1 MATSLS
7 PKRRAVLKVLGAA
20 TLAAAGCTRTEERAA
35 GFRFGGP
42 TMGTT
47 YTATVAAKALSPA
60 GRAAAREAV
69 RLALDAVELRMS
81 TYRPESEL
89 SRLNRHAADTPFA
102 LSPDAIAVF
111 AVAQDVARRTG
122 GAFDVTVGPVVDAWG
137 FGPSK
142 LHRVPP
148 AEELAALGRRV
159 GSHLLALDPRADTI
173 RKLRPEVS
181 ADLSGVAKGFAVDQ
195 AARALEALG
204 FGDYLVEAGGEV
216 RTHGLNPFGEPW
228 RIGIERPDAVPPVVD
243 YVVPLSG
250 LAMATSGDYRIYFVE
265 AGRRYSHEIDPS
277 NGAPIAHAL
286 ASVSVVAP
294 DCGFADAMSTA
305 LIVLGAERGYALAAQ
320 QGVAA
325 HFILRS
331 PDGGFAA
338 RSTPAFAALGGRP
351 AAG

>member
-1 MATSLS
+1 MDTILSL
-7 PKRRAVLKVLGAA
+7 KRRAVLKVLGAA
-20 TLAAAGCTRTEERAA
+20 TLAAAGCSRTDERIA

-42 TMGTT
+42 TMGTNF
-47 YTATVAAKALSPA
+47 TATVATKHLGPA
-60 GRAAAREAV
+60 GHAAAREAV
-69 RLALDAVELRMS
+69 RLALDTVDVRLS
-81 TYRPESEL
+81 TFRPDSEIG
-89 SRLNRHAADTPFA
+89 RFNRHAGDGPFA
-102 LSPDAIAVF
+102 LSPDAFAVF
-111 AVAQDVARRTG
+111 AVAQEVGRRTG

-137 FGPSK
+137 FGPSRH
-142 LHRVPP
+142 HRVPP

-159 GSHLLALDPRADTI
+159 GGHLLALDSRARAI
-173 RKLRPEVS
+173 RKARPDVS

-216 RTHGLNPFGEPW
+216 RTRGLNPFGEPW
-228 RIGIERPDAVPPVVD
+228 RIGIERPDATPPVVD

-250 LAMATSGDYRIYFVE
+250 LAMATSGDYRIYFEE
-265 AGRRYSHEIDPS
+265 AGRRYSHEIDPRT
-277 NGAPIAHAL
+277 GAPIAHAL

-294 DCGFADAMSTA
+294 DCGLADAMSTA

-331 PDGGFAA
+331 PNGGFEA
-338 RSTPAFAALGGRP
+338 RSTPAFAALGGHP
-351 AAG
+351 AEA

>member
-1 MATSLS
+1 MDTILSL
-7 PKRRAVLKVLGAA
+7 KRRAVLKVLGAA
-20 TLAAAGCTRTEERAA
+20 TLAAAGCSRTNERTA

-47 YTATVAAKALSPA
+47 YTATVAAKDLGPA
-60 GRAAAREAV
+60 GQAAAREAV
-69 RLALDAVELRMS
+69 RLALDTVELRMS

-89 SRLNRHAADTPFA
+89 SRFNRHATDAPFA
-102 LSPDAIAVF
+102 LSSDAVAVF
-111 AVAQDVARRTG
+111 ALAQDVAWRTG
-122 GAFDVTVGPVVDAWG
+122 GVFDVTVRPVVDAWG

-142 LHRVPP
+142 RHRVPL
-148 AEELAALGRRV
+148 AEELAALGQRV
-159 GSHLLALDPRADTI
+159 GSHLLALDPRAGAI

-181 ADLSGVAKGFAVDQ
+181 ADLSGVAKGFAVDR
-195 AARALEALG
+195 AARALESLG

-216 RTHGLNPFGEPW
+216 RTRGVNPFGEPW
-228 RIGIERPDAVPPVVD
+228 QIGIERPDATPPVVD

-250 LAMATSGDYRIYFVE
+250 LAMATSGDYRIFFEE
-265 AGRRYSHEIDPS
+265 AGRRYSHEIDPAT
-277 NGAPIAHAL
+277 GAPIAHGL

-294 DCGFADAMSTA
+294 DCSFADAMSTA

-331 PDGGFAA
+331 PGGGFEA
-338 RSTPAFAALGGRP
+338 RSTPAFAALGGHP